1 MTEGISIA
9 VLDND
14 SWSLRAIARW
24 IDGSSPLYHVIWQT
38 TSAAEA
44 IHRCIYTNDKPNVL
58 LLDMALNDA
67 TDISVCTQIRKRTA
81 DIGIIGIT
89 AYDPERYKTD
99 LALAG
104 GQALI
109 AKENL
114 AHVCNKVLPIV
125 AQGKSAEPNSFP
137 TAKQAHDILAEQPS
151 SFSQIK
157 QLSPRELQVLRL
169 YTQNN
174 NTSEIASQLG
184 ISSNT
189 VFSYIHRV
197 SKKIGTKNRSEIIR
211 LCKKYDIL

>member
-67 TDISVCTQIRKRTA
+67 TGISVCTQIRKQTA

-109 AKENL
+109 AKEDL
-114 AHVCNKVLPIV
+114 AHVCNKVLPWHKANPLNQIRSQPRNKRMTYWRNNPPHPLRSSSSV
-125 AQGKSAEPNSFP
+125 HESSKCFVFTHKITTLQKSLRNLAFLP
-137 TAKQAHDILAEQPS
+137 ILYSLTFTES
-151 SFSQIK
+151 
-157 QLSPRELQVLRL
+157 R
-169 YTQNN
+169 
-174 NTSEIASQLG
+174 
-184 ISSNT
+184 
-189 VFSYIHRV
+189 
-197 SKKIGTKNRSEIIR
+197 KK
-211 LCKKYDIL
+211 

>member
-44 IHRCIYTNDKPNVL
+44 IHRCIHTNDKPNVL

-67 TDISVCTQIRKRTA
+67 TGISVCTQIRKRTA

-157 QLSPRELQVLRL
+157 
-169 YTQNN
+169 
-174 NTSEIASQLG
+174 
-184 ISSNT
+184 
-189 VFSYIHRV
+189 
-197 SKKIGTKNRSEIIR
+197 
-211 LCKKYDIL
+211 

>member
-1 MTEGISIA
+1 
-9 VLDND
+9 
-14 SWSLRAIARW
+14 
-24 IDGSSPLYHVIWQT
+24 
-38 TSAAEA
+38 
-44 IHRCIYTNDKPNVL
+44 
-58 LLDMALNDA
+58 MALNDA
-67 TDISVCTQIRKRTA
+67 TGISVCTQIRKQTA

-109 AKENL
+109 AKEDL

-125 AQGKSAEPNSFP
+125 AQGKSTEPNSFP

-151 SFSQIK
+151 SSAQIK

-197 SKKIGTKNRSEIIR
+197 SKKIGAKNRSETIR

>member
-67 TDISVCTQIRKRTA
+67 TGISVCTQIRKRTA

-114 AHVCNKVLPIV
+114 AHVCNKV
-125 AQGKSAEPNSFP
+125 
-137 TAKQAHDILAEQPS
+137 EQPS

-157 QLSPRELQVLRL
+157 QLSPRELQVLHL